1 MIQSELLEDLRLEWH
16 MRALPKKRG
25 FCGLKPLM
33 IKEKIEVMK
42 YYFLSM
48 KSVGIMHV
56 FICLKKCKASE
67 FYVKDQPTKAPHI
80 QCVFNNGIK
89 ADLIR
94 NLHEHVY
101 NVFRES
107 TCFGNYMQMHGC
119 CARGQIHRC
128 CMALELNCSSRQAFV
143 MRVNGSTLRFTL
155 REFALISGLNC
166 VSEEKDF
173 IFDTT
178 EPNRLME
185 QYFQGVKLIRKVD
198 IMESFE
204 AKVWGDNDQ
213 DGLKFVILFFIQT
226 VIFAGE
232 RVTKKVPRLHFDL
245 VESGMYSQFPWGKK
259 SFYLLMKSLS
269 KKMDREKQ
277 FYRIGG
283 MPIVIQVW
291 LYECSSSID
300 FQVAQKVD
308 DHIPRL
314 LNWQTAKEIP
324 RYKKLMKT
332 IFSDVNNKFK
342 FRNITPNQ
350 RELAVLQLPPEG
362 IENQGEVQYDEPDE
376 VISHCKDSD
385 DDFQEHPPQ
394 TVKVKRKGKVG
405 SSPSPVK
412 KRKKKQLTDG
422 SNQVA
427 QKLEP
432 RVVVK
437 LPVKKD
443 IVSKKVPKKPKVVL
457 KQTESVSTDQTNT
470 TSKDSDIPRASGSE
484 VQVWLKELSDF
495 RKEVKQEFVDIR
507 KLIND
512 NFKTVLTAIN
522 SKQNEQEV
530 RHSDDPIVP
539 PNLNDEERYRSPY
552 TSIPEVISNQVQV
565 VQGDKLG
572 SGNLEVLVVFVLV
585 ATFINLVQYE
595 SIYLLFYQTVFRN
608 IIMVYFTQFEF
619 INLL

>member
-1 MIQSELLEDLRLEWH
+1 MNDSIRITRGSAARMAHESSSK
-16 MRALPKKRG
+16 KKRVLWSETPDDQG
-25 FCGLKPLM
+25 KDRSD
-33 IKEKIEVMK
+33 EVL
-42 YYFLSM
+42 LS
-48 KSVGIMHV
+48 VDEE
-56 FICLKKCKASE
+56 ASE

-128 CMALELNCSSRQAFV
+128 CMALELNCSSRRAFV

-213 DGLKFVILFFIQT
+213 DGLKFAILFFIQT
-226 VIFAGE
+226 VIFSGE

-259 SFYLLMKSLS
+259 YFYLLMKSLS
-269 KKMDREKQ
+269 KKMDSEKQ

-324 RYKKLMKT
+324 RYKKLMRPY
-332 IFSDVNNKFK
+332 SVML
-342 FRNITPNQ
+342 ITSLNSGT
-350 RELAVLQLPPEG
+350 LPPIKG
-362 IENQGEVQYDEPDE
+362 NLQYCNCHQR
-376 VISHCKDSD
+376 VSRI
-385 DDFQEHPPQ
+385 
-394 TVKVKRKGKVG
+394 KVKF
-405 SSPSPVK
+405 SILIH
-412 KRKKKQLTDG
+412 QMM
-422 SNQVA
+422 NQM
-427 QKLEP
+427 
-432 RVVVK
+432 R
-437 LPVKKD
+437 
-443 IVSKKVPKKPKVVL
+443 
-457 KQTESVSTDQTNT
+457 
-470 TSKDSDIPRASGSE
+470 
-484 VQVWLKELSDF
+484 
-495 RKEVKQEFVDIR
+495 
-507 KLIND
+507 
-512 NFKTVLTAIN
+512 
-522 SKQNEQEV
+522 
-530 RHSDDPIVP
+530 
-539 PNLNDEERYRSPY
+539 
-552 TSIPEVISNQVQV
+552 
-565 VQGDKLG
+565 
-572 SGNLEVLVVFVLV
+572 
-585 ATFINLVQYE
+585 
-595 SIYLLFYQTVFRN
+595 
-608 IIMVYFTQFEF
+608 
-619 INLL
+619 